1 MIVFTYRLLKNGV
14 FRSGFLEEPI
24 ALEWG
29 GLGDGLPVLAMDPM
43 RYRLADEEEE
53 EEEEEEGDDAEE
65 AVPLQAS

>member
-1 MIVFTYRLLKNGV
+1 MIVFTYRLLKNGG
-14 FRSGFLEEPI
+14 FRSDFLEEPI

-53 EEEEEEGDDAEE
+53 EEEEGDDAEE